1 MEEPALIDLR
11 LETDSHILVLT
22 VFEHWVARMYE
33 QKMAATTPQRN
44 NLAAA
49 AVLEEKFTPRLTP
62 FRPTGNPAPLT
73 HADCT
78 AWFEHDAIARF
89 VLDAQG
95 CVLRANARARGM
107 IAAGV
112 LGSGGAFICPTHRNR
127 AEFDALVTRLMEG
140 RQPQGRLLLR
150 AGDDAWCLLDL
161 AMTPDAAGRIFA
173 TARPAHCMGVEGMEP
188 LRAIFGLTRAE
199 LSVLAHLTQG
209 EAPKDIGRKM
219 DMSIHTVRAHL
230 RAICMRMGVK
240 GITGAL
246 RLSFQLTN

>member
-1 MEEPALIDLR
+1 
-11 LETDSHILVLT
+11 
-22 VFEHWVARMYE
+22 MYE
-33 QKMAATTPQRN
+33 QKMAVATPQRN
-44 NLAAA
+44 NLTAT
-49 AVLEEKFTPRLTP
+49 AVLEEKFTQRLMP
-62 FRPTGNPAPLT
+62 LRPARNPASLT

-89 VLDAQG
+89 VLDPQG
-95 CVLRANARARGM
+95 CVLRANAKARAM
-107 IAAGV
+107 IASGV
-112 LGSGGAFICPTHRNR
+112 LGAGGAFICPSHRNR
-127 AEFDALVTRLMEG
+127 AEFDAMATRLLEG
-140 RQPQGRLLLR
+140 RQSYGRLLFR

-161 AMTPDAAGRIFA
+161 ATAPDAAGRIFA

-209 EAPKDIGRKM
+209 EAPKDIGRKL

-246 RLSFQLTN
+246 RMSFQLTN